1 MLSKI
6 RKWGNSLAIRVPK
19 SILDSALIKEN
30 DSVEF
35 IAEKNMIKIRK
46 KNEEY
51 KNLDELFAGYNENRT
66 CEEID
71 TGKPA
76 GNEII

>member
-6 RKWGNSLAIRVPK
+6 RKWGNSLALRVPR
-19 SILDSALIKEN
+19 SILDSACIKEN

-35 IAEKNMIKIRK
+35 IAEKNMITIRK

-51 KNLDELFAGYNENRT
+51 RNLDELFAGYTGNAI
-66 CEEID
+66 CEELD
-71 TGKPA
+71 TGSPA

>member
-6 RKWGNSLAIRVPK
+6 RKWGNSLALRIPK
-19 SILDSALIKEN
+19 SVLDSALIEEN

-35 IAEKNMIKIRK
+35 IAGKNMITIKK
-46 KNEEY
+46 KNEKY
-51 KNLDELFAGYNENRT
+51 RNLDELFAGYNGNRI

-71 TGKPA
+71 TGSPA
-76 GNEII
+76 